1 MAEAQKN
8 DSGKVRLEL
17 HPFDVLESVGWVWTK
32 GAKKYEER
40 NWEWGFD
47 WSRVFGAVLRHLF
60 AWGSGRRVDPEWGYS
75 HLDHAL
81 CSLMMLRA
89 HELRG
94 LGKDDMGGDDMG
106 VAPQTQWKA
115 GDMAVLGG
123 TYGKLVCKLIEP
135 SSQGWV
141 VSLPWGAHACAEEAA
156 LSPMPE

>member
-1 MAEAQKN
+1 MSIIVWITGLGVWIGPRSRGCCSRAPNGPLLKGIKMAEAHKN

-32 GAKKYEER
+32 GAEKYKDR
-40 NWEWGFD
+40 NWERGFN

-94 LGKDDMGGDDMG
+94 
-106 VAPQTQWKA
+106 
-115 GDMAVLGG
+115 
-123 TYGKLVCKLIEP
+123 
-135 SSQGWV
+135 
-141 VSLPWGAHACAEEAA
+141 
-156 LSPMPE
+156 